1 MSKRC
6 VSLYQTKT
14 IIMKITKQM
23 QREFWK
29 RNINPITGWKVDY
42 NTDESALSKRSYLNK
57 SSYDFDSELD
67 LEDELE
73 NEVVEIDC
81 TFDENFEELMEQI
94 NNL

>member
-1 MSKRC
+1 
-6 VSLYQTKT
+6 
-14 IIMKITKQM
+14 MKITKQM

-29 RNINPITGWKVDY
+29 HNINPITGWKVDY
-42 NTDESALSKRSYLNK
+42 HTDESALSKRSYLNK

-67 LEDELE
+67 LEDELD
-73 NEVVEIDC
+73 NEVIEIDC